1 MIENDITL
9 EELSQR
15 TGVEARTLR
24 SWVSEGLLAPPF
36 KPGRGARYPASNA
49 DRALAVRL
57 LKDGHGLSLAEISHR
72 FVMATEDQIRQ
83 WARETSMTSVKPG
96 SARAYLS
103 GLKRRASTPADISS
117 PVIRSSESYS
127 SIQHMDRQFSYS
139 MPQSSGKDEGDKKNA
154 KVANIERLILQLERA
169 LENPAPR
176 RSRGTI
182 WTRIYITPDIEIS
195 IRGDLEPRER
205 SIFEKLADQFRAIL
219 TGRTKN
225 E

>member
-103 GLKRRASTPADISS
+103 GLKRRASTPADVSS

-127 SIQHMDRQFSYS
+127 SIQHMDRQFS
-139 MPQSSGKDEGDKKNA
+139 
-154 KVANIERLILQLERA
+154 IRCL
-169 LENPAPR
+169 
-176 RSRGTI
+176 SRQG
-182 WTRIYITPDIEIS
+182 RMKA
-195 IRGDLEPRER
+195 IRKCKSR
-205 SIFEKLADQFRAIL
+205 KY
-219 TGRTKN
+219 
-225 E
+225 